1 MNLFYDIL
9 GQQEVHCF
17 ISVNQI
23 NSGFVPPMSGLCKI
37 LLCFWRPL
45 YIFRESLLYSY
56 LYKYMSI
63 LITPLLTFLPKKQ
76 HTLYTVITI
85 PKKKKLNISPE
96 TFPHQC
102 VEHAFILSY
111 RLILFY
117 LVSVPDFI

>member
-23 NSGFVPPMSGLCKI
+23 NSGFVLPMSGLCKI

-85 PKKKKLNISPE
+85 PKKKKNLTYLLKPFHINVWSMLSSFL
-96 TFPHQC
+96 TGSYY
-102 VEHAFILSY
+102 FI
-111 RLILFY
+111 
-117 LVSVPDFI
+117 